1 MPTAADIA
9 HAIDELLTRRDGAS
23 SIWPSEVARKL
34 WPQDWRQHMFDVR
47 EVALAQM
54 REGRLLIT
62 QGGQAVDAEQPLQ
75 GAIRL
80 RRPLAAD

>member
-9 HAIDELLTRRDGAS
+9 HAIDELLKRRDGAS
-23 SIWPSEVARKL
+23 SICPSEVARKL
-34 WPQDWRQHMFDVR
+34 WPHDWRQHMCDVR

-54 REGRLLIT
+54 REGGLLIT
-62 QGGQAVDAEQPLQ
+62 QGGQAVDAEQPLH

-80 RRPLAAD
+80 RRPLTDD

>member
-9 HAIDELLTRRDGAS
+9 HAIVELLKRHDGSS
-23 SIWPSEVARKL
+23 SICPSEVARRL
-34 WPQDWRQHMFDVR
+34 WPQDWRAHMSDVR
-47 EVALAQM
+47 EGALAQL

-62 QGGQAVDAEQPLQ
+62 LGGQVVDAEQPLR

-80 RRPLAAD
+80 RRPLADD

>member
-9 HAIDELLTRRDGAS
+9 HAIDELLKRRNRSS
-23 SIWPSEVARKL
+23 SICPSEGARRL
-34 WPQDWRQHMFDVR
+34 WPQDWGEHMSDVR
-47 EVALAQM
+47 DVALAQM

-62 QGGQAVDAEQPLQ
+62 QGGQVVDAEQPLR

-80 RRPLAAD
+80 RRPLADD

>member
-9 HAIDELLTRRDGAS
+9 HAIDELLKRRDGAS
-23 SIWPSEVARKL
+23 SICPSEVARKL
-34 WPQDWRQHMFDVR
+34 WPQDWRQHMSDVR

-54 REGRLLIT
+54 REGGLLIT
-62 QGGQAVDAEQPLQ
+62 QGGQAVDAEQPLH

-80 RRPLAAD
+80 RRPLTDD